1 MNELAE
7 AVPGDRQRLHQQR
20 LGQGRGL
27 VAGAGL
33 LAAATAV
40 ALQAEV
46 RRALGG
52 GQRTVGA
59 LDPVLVQ
66 AEGHAAGVE
75 HFLQLVQQRLQGAI
89 VVGVL
94 AQPAGAGVEQFEALV
109 ALREGAGLVLHALF
123 QIAVD
128 ALQARRP
135 SG

>member
-1 MNELAE
+1 MQFTGDGAALGEQGQAAFLFLLQGQGEGAGDVVAE
-7 AVPGDRQRLHQQR
+7 GLDQLLLPVLQAAAAAFDEQFAETVAGDGQGLHQQW

-66 AEGHAAGVE
+66 AEGHAAGV
-75 HFLQLVQQRLQGAI
+75 
-89 VVGVL
+89 
-94 AQPAGAGVEQFEALV
+94 
-109 ALREGAGLVLHALF
+109 
-123 QIAVD
+123 
-128 ALQARRP
+128 
-135 SG
+135 